1 MNESDRCRFCRLFAL
16 SVVGFGALAG
26 AGTTLQFMLAVGE
39 RFGGREY
46 AAHVL
51 LLSAVRSLA
60 PAVVGSA
67 LLLALVLWAR
77 ALTSQQL
84 LADLRR
90 ILVRGLLVAVP
101 GYGVAALVSVV
112 TGAALALAFGQPLAI
127 FQKGMSVLSW
137 VDPGVGLVNTALDA
151 ALVVVLAWRY
161 LPKLHLLRASLPAKL
176 ALVLTVTVPLRVTLA
191 LVVASILPG

>member
-1 MNESDRCRFCRLFAL
+1 LLAW

-26 AGTTLQFMLAVGE
+26 SGTTLQFMLAVGE

-51 LLSAVRSLA
+51 LMSAVRSLA
-60 PAVVGSA
+60 PAAVGSA

-90 ILVRGLLVAVP
+90 ILVRGLLAAVP
-101 GYGVAALVSVV
+101 GYVLAAVVAVV

-127 FQKGMSVLSW
+127 FRNGMSVLNV
-137 VDPGVGLVNTALDA
+137 VDLGVGVVNTAFDA
-151 ALVVVLAWRY
+151 ALVVALAWRY
-161 LPKLHLLRASLPAKL
+161 LPKLQLLRASLPAKL
-176 ALVLTVTVPLRVTLA
+176 ALVLTVTAPLRVTLA
-191 LVVASILPG
+191 LVVASFWPG